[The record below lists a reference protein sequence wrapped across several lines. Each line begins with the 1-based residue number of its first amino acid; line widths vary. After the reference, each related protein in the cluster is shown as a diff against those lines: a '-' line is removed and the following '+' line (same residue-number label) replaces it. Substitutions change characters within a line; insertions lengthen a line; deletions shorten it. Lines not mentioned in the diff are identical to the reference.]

1 MKKIL
6 SFILGSIVALNLS
19 ISVANSAAKEVRVAF
34 FLEWPT
40 PNQEDKV
47 KGIYEKALGVP
58 VKWTNFSNGGA
69 MTDAMLAGD
78 IDISYSQ
85 GLVPFINA
93 VKSKAPL
100 KLVDIAMEY
109 GMGGTTCVTS
119 NASGITKANGSELEG
134 KKVAVPL
141 GTMAEYVFD
150 ESMKVIGADRSKMD
164 IIQMDPEEGAAALVS
179 GDVVMACLF
188 GGNSIK
194 AATAVGSRLLTVQ
207 EARDAGILGID
218 ITSVTDKFMKEN
230 PGMLRTFIEVT
241 HEANARY
248 ASGKSDLNVI
258 AKDAEMKLADMKE
271 TIGGFKFLTPEET
284 KKSMESG
291 NLDGFLKGMG
301 TPGGAVD
308 TSFLP
313 CLLYTSPSP
322 RDMRRSRMPSSA

>member
-1 MKKIL
+1 MKKII

-19 ISVANSAAKEVRVAF
+19 ISVANSAANEVRVAF

-47 KGIYEKALGVP
+47 KKMFDKALGVP
-58 VKWTNFSNGGA
+58 VKWTNFTNGGA

-119 NASGITKANGSELEG
+119 DASGITKANATELEG

-150 ESMKVIGADRSKMD
+150 ESMKVVGADRNKME

-194 AATAVGSRLLTVQ
+194 AATEVGSRLLTVD
-207 EARDAGILGID
+207 EARNAGILGID

-230 PGMLRTFIEVT
+230 PGMVRTFIEVT

-248 ASGKSDLNVI
+248 KAGKSDLGVI
-258 AKDAEMKLADMKE
+258 AKDAEMKLEDSNG
-271 TIGGFKFLTPEET
+271 TLSGFKFLDANET
-284 KKSMESG
+284 KTSMESG
-291 NLDGFLKGMG
+291 NLHKFLQGMG
-301 TPGGAVD
+301 TPKGFVD
-308 TSFLP
+308 TSYLP
-313 CLLYTSPSP
+313 L
-322 RDMRRSRMPSSA
+322 

>member
-1 MKKIL
+1 MKKIIG
-6 SFILGSIVALNLS
+6 FILGTVVALNLS
-19 ISVANSAAKEVRVAF
+19 MSVANAAAKEVRVAF

-58 VKWTNFSNGGA
+58 VKWMDFANGVA

-85 GLVPFINA
+85 GLMPYINA
-93 VKSKAPL
+93 VKAKAPI
-100 KLVDIAMEY
+100 KLVDVAMEY

-119 NASGITKANGSELEG
+119 KASGITKANASELEG

-150 ESMKVIGADRSKMD
+150 ESMKVVGANKSKMT

-179 GDVVMACLF
+179 GDVVMSCLF

-194 AATAVGSRLLTVQ
+194 AALTVGTRLLTVQ
-207 EARDAGILGID
+207 EARDAGIKGID
-218 ITSVTDKFMKEN
+218 ITSVTTKFMKEN
-230 PGMLRTFIEVT
+230 PGMVRTFIEVT
-241 HEANARY
+241 HEANARL
-248 ASGKSDLNVI
+248 AAGKSNMNII
-258 AKDAEMKLADMKE
+258 AKDAEMTVADMKE
-271 TIGGFKFLTPEET
+271 TLDGFVFLNAADT
-284 KKSMESG
+284 KKSMEKG
-291 NLDGFLKGMG
+291 GTLDGFLKGMG
-301 TPGGAVD
+301 TPKGAVD

-313 CLLYTSPSP
+313 L
-322 RDMRRSRMPSSA
+322 

>member
-1 MKKIL
+1 MKKII

-19 ISVANSAAKEVRVAF
+19 ISVANSAANEVRVAF

-47 KGIYEKALGVP
+47 KGTFEKALGAP
-58 VKWTNFSNGGA
+58 VKWTNFTNGGA

-93 VKSKAPL
+93 VKSKAPI
-100 KLVDIAMEY
+100 KLVDVAMEY

-119 NASGITKANGSELEG
+119 NASGITKANATELEG

-150 ESMKVIGADRSKMD
+150 ESMKVVGADRNKME

-194 AATAVGSRLLTVQ
+194 AATEVGSRLLTVD
-207 EARDAGILGID
+207 EARNAGILGID

-230 PGMLRTFIEVT
+230 PGMVRTFIEVT

-248 ASGKSDLNVI
+248 KASKSDLGVI
-258 AKDAEMKLADMKE
+258 AKDAEMKLEDSNG
-271 TIGGFKFLTPEET
+271 TLSGFKFLDANET
-284 KKSMESG
+284 KTSMESG
-291 NLDGFLKGMG
+291 NLHKFLQGMG
-301 TPGGAVD
+301 TPKGFVD
-308 TSFLP
+308 TSYLP
-313 CLLYTSPSP
+313 L
-322 RDMRRSRMPSSA
+322 

>member
-1 MKKIL
+1 MKKII
-6 SFILGSIVALNLS
+6 SFILGCFVALNLS
-19 ISVANSAAKEVRVAF
+19 ISVANSAANEVRVAY
-34 FLEWPT
+34 FLEWPS
-40 PNQEDKV
+40 PNLEDMMK
-47 KGIYEKALGVP
+47 KNFAKALGVP
-58 VKWTNFSNGGA
+58 VKWTNFTNGGA

-93 VKSKAPL
+93 VKSKAPI

-119 NASGITKANGSELEG
+119 NASGITKANATELEG

-150 ESMKVIGADRSKMD
+150 ESMKVVGADRNKME

-194 AATAVGSRLLTVQ
+194 AATEVGSRLLTVD
-207 EARDAGILGID
+207 EARAAGILGID

-230 PGMLRTFIEVT
+230 PGMVRTFIEVT

-248 ASGKSDLNVI
+248 KAGKSDLGVI
-258 AKDAEMKLADMKE
+258 AKDAEMKLEDSNG
-271 TIGGFKFLTPEET
+271 TLSGFKFLDANET
-284 KKSMESG
+284 KTSMESG
-291 NLDGFLKGMG
+291 NLHKFLQGMG
-301 TPGGAVD
+301 TPKGFVD
-308 TSFLP
+308 TSYLP
-313 CLLYTSPSP
+313 L
-322 RDMRRSRMPSSA
+322 

>member
-1 MKKIL
+1 MKKIITI
-6 SFILGSIVALNLS
+6 ILGSIVALTLTVS
-19 ISVANSAAKEVRVAF
+19 AAFSAAKEVRVAF

-47 KGIYEKALGVP
+47 KKTFDDALGVP

-93 VKSKAPL
+93 VKSNAPL
-100 KLVDIAMEY
+100 KLVDVAMEY

-119 NASGITKANGSELEG
+119 NASGITKANASELEG

-150 ESMKVIGADRSKMD
+150 ESMKVVGADKGKMEV
-164 IIQMDPEEGAAALVS
+164 IQMDPEEGAAAIVA

-194 AATAVGSRLLTVQ
+194 AALTVGTRLITVQ
-207 EARDAGILGID
+207 EARDAGIKGID
-218 ITSVTDKFMKEN
+218 ITSVTTKFMKEN

-241 HEANARY
+241 HEANARH
-248 ASGKSDLNVI
+248 AAGKSNMNII
-258 AKDAEMKLADMKE
+258 AKDAEMDVATMKE
-271 TIGGFKFLTPEET
+271 TLDGFVFLNAADT
-284 KKSMESG
+284 KKSMEKG
-291 NLDGFLKGMG
+291 GTLDGFLKGLG
-301 TPGGAVD
+301 APKGAVD

-313 CLLYTSPSP
+313 L
-322 RDMRRSRMPSSA
+322 

>member
-1 MKKIL
+1 MKKII

-19 ISVANSAAKEVRVAF
+19 ISVANSAANEVRVAF

-47 KGIYEKALGVP
+47 KGTFEKALGVP
-58 VKWTNFSNGGA
+58 VKWTNFTNGGA

-93 VKSKAPL
+93 VKSKAPI

-119 NASGITKANGSELEG
+119 NASGITKANATELEG

-150 ESMKVIGADRSKMD
+150 ESMKVVGADRNKMEV
-164 IIQMDPEEGAAALVS
+164 IQMDPEEGAAALVS

-194 AATAVGSRLLTVQ
+194 AATEVGSRLLTVD
-207 EARDAGILGID
+207 EARAAGILGID

-230 PGMLRTFIEVT
+230 PGMVRTFIEVS

-248 ASGKSDLNVI
+248 KAGKSDLGVI
-258 AKDAEMKLADMKE
+258 AKDAEMKLEDSNG
-271 TIGGFKFLTPEET
+271 TLSGFKFLDANET
-284 KKSMESG
+284 KTSMESG
-291 NLDGFLKGMG
+291 NLHKFLQGMG
-301 TPGGAVD
+301 TPKGFVD
-308 TSFLP
+308 TSYLP
-313 CLLYTSPSP
+313 L
-322 RDMRRSRMPSSA
+322 

>member
-6 SFILGSIVALNLS
+6 SFILSSIVALNLS
-19 ISVANSAAKEVRVAF
+19 ISVANSAANEVRVAF

-47 KGIYEKALGVP
+47 KGMYEKALGVP
-58 VKWTNFSNGGA
+58 VKWTNFTNGGA

-93 VKSKAPL
+93 VKSKAPI

-150 ESMKVIGADRSKMD
+150 ESMKVVGADRNKMD

-218 ITSVTDKFMKEN
+218 ITSVTTKFMKEN
-230 PGMLRTFIEVT
+230 PGMVRTFIEVT

-248 ASGKSDLNVI
+248 KAGKSDLNVI
-258 AKDAEMKLADMKE
+258 AKDAEMSLDGMKE

-284 KKSMESG
+284 SQSMT
-291 NLDGFLKGMG
+291 KGKL
-301 TPGGAVD
+301 T
-308 TSFLP
+308 
-313 CLLYTSPSP
+313 
-322 RDMRRSRMPSSA
+322 

>member
-1 MKKIL
+1 MKKII

-19 ISVANSAAKEVRVAF
+19 ISVANSAANEVRVAF

-47 KGIYEKALGVP
+47 KGTFEKALGVP
-58 VKWTNFSNGGA
+58 VKWTNFTNGGA

-93 VKSKAPL
+93 VKSKAPI
-100 KLVDIAMEY
+100 KLVDVAMEY

-119 NASGITKANGSELEG
+119 NASGITKANATELEG

-150 ESMKVIGADRSKMD
+150 ESMKVVGADRNKME

-194 AATAVGSRLLTVQ
+194 AATEVGSRLLTVD
-207 EARDAGILGID
+207 EARAAGILGID

-230 PGMLRTFIEVT
+230 PGMVRTFIEVT
-241 HEANARY
+241 HEANAIY
-248 ASGKSDLNVI
+248 KAGKSDLGVI
-258 AKDAEMKLADMKE
+258 AKDAEMKLEDSNG
-271 TIGGFKFLTPEET
+271 TLSGFKFLDANET
-284 KKSMESG
+284 KTSMESG
-291 NLDGFLKGMG
+291 NLHKFLQGMG
-301 TPGGAVD
+301 TPKGFVD
-308 TSFLP
+308 TSYLP
-313 CLLYTSPSP
+313 L
-322 RDMRRSRMPSSA
+322 

>member
-6 SFILGSIVALNLS
+6 SFILSSIVALNLS
-19 ISVANSAAKEVRVAF
+19 ISVANSAANEVRVAF

-47 KGIYEKALGVP
+47 KGTFEKALGVP
-58 VKWTNFSNGGA
+58 VKWTNFTNGGA

-93 VKSKAPL
+93 VKSKAPI
-100 KLVDIAMEY
+100 KLVDVAMEY

-119 NASGITKANGSELEG
+119 NASGITKANATELEG

-150 ESMKVIGADRSKMD
+150 ESMKVVGADRNKME

-194 AATAVGSRLLTVQ
+194 AATEVGSRLLTVD
-207 EARDAGILGID
+207 EARAAGILGID

-230 PGMLRTFIEVT
+230 PGMVRTFIEVT

-248 ASGKSDLNVI
+248 KAGKSDLGVI
-258 AKDAEMKLADMKE
+258 AKDAEMKLEDSNG
-271 TIGGFKFLTPEET
+271 TLSGFKFLDANET
-284 KKSMESG
+284 KTSMESG
-291 NLDGFLKGMG
+291 NLHKFLQGMG
-301 TPGGAVD
+301 TPKGFV
-308 TSFLP
+308 
-313 CLLYTSPSP
+313 YTSYLPL
-322 RDMRRSRMPSSA
+322 

>member
-1 MKKIL
+1 MKKIISL
-6 SFILGSIVALNLS
+6 LLGSILALTLS
-19 ISVANSAAKEVRVAF
+19 MSAAFSAAKEVRVAF

-47 KGIYEKALGVP
+47 KKLFDKAIGVP
-58 VKWTNFSNGGA
+58 VKWTNFANGGA

-93 VKSKAPL
+93 VKSKAPI

-109 GMGGTTCVTS
+109 GMGGTTCITS
-119 NASGITKANGSELEG
+119 KASGITKANASELEG
-134 KKVAVPL
+134 KKLAVPL

-150 ESMKVIGADRSKMD
+150 ESMKVVGANRKKMD
-164 IIQMDPEEGAAALVS
+164 VIQMDPEEGAAAIVA

-194 AATAVGSRLLTVQ
+194 SALTVGTRLLTVQ

-230 PGMLRTFIEVT
+230 PGMLKTFIEVT

-248 ASGKSDLNVI
+248 KAGKSDMNVI

-271 TIGGFKFLTPEET
+271 TIGGFKFLNAKET
-284 KKSMESG
+284 KKSMKSG
-291 NLDGFLKGMG
+291 NLKAFLKGMN
-301 TPGGAVD
+301 TPGGAV
-308 TSFLP
+308 TTKFLP
-313 CLLYTSPSP
+313 
-322 RDMRRSRMPSSA
+322 

>member
-1 MKKIL
+1 MKKII
-6 SFILGSIVALNLS
+6 SFILGSIVALNLT
-19 ISVANSAAKEVRVAF
+19 ISVANSAANEVRVAF

-47 KGIYEKALGVP
+47 KGTFEKALGVP
-58 VKWTNFSNGGA
+58 VKWTNFTNGGA

-93 VKSKAPL
+93 VKSKAPI
-100 KLVDIAMEY
+100 KLVDVAMEY

-119 NASGITKANGSELEG
+119 NASGITKANATELEG

-150 ESMKVIGADRSKMD
+150 ESMKVVGADRNKME

-194 AATAVGSRLLTVQ
+194 AATEVGSRLLTVD
-207 EARDAGILGID
+207 EARAAGILGID

-230 PGMLRTFIEVT
+230 PGMVRTFIEVT

-248 ASGKSDLNVI
+248 KAGKSDLGVI
-258 AKDAEMKLADMKE
+258 AKDAEMKLEDSNG
-271 TIGGFKFLTPEET
+271 TLSGFKFLDANET
-284 KKSMESG
+284 KTSMESG
-291 NLDGFLKGMG
+291 NLHKFLQGMG
-301 TPGGAVD
+301 TPKGFVD
-308 TSFLP
+308 TSYLP
-313 CLLYTSPSP
+313 L
-322 RDMRRSRMPSSA
+322 